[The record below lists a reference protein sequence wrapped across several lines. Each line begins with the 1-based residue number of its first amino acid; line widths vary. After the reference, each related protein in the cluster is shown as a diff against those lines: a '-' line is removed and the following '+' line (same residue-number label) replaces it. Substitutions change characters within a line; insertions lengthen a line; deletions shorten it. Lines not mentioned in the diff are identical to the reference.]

1 MSRAD
6 ETTTTSTSSR
16 LAPRAC
22 VEYDVDGRLV
32 IDAVD
37 ESRARA
43 LAKTS
48 NEDELKP
55 LLLTIEFDAARGL
68 PRDVRR
74 ACATCE
80 IAPGPLLTDARTF
93 TTHDDAPVTRARE
106 SQRRRSS
113 GRRRRDAPRDDGSG
127 DDGSDDDE
135 DDDDTTLRSSG
146 DVASSSSSSSLF
158 RFKTSF
164 ACYVTRASP
173 RDVARLSV
181 FRAKRS
187 GEERD
192 AYPLGIVEFSVRR
205 AVEGDFKEFT
215 WMPATHERRARENLG
230 TFTWCAHFDHER
242 EGVLRVRCERAR
254 RVKASDSN
262 GLSDPYVVVTLH
274 RVNESAERLQLIAR
288 AEEER
293 RRDGEEEEDDE
304 EDGDGVRRARR
315 GSVRGVSSKDVRRTK
330 TARRTLDPVWN
341 ERFTFTRV
349 DRRSDSYLTF
359 ELYDADV
366 VGRDDILAQTAIHVR
381 ELGAARPTDARAAAK
396 ETPWRQIPSKLEP
409 AGALNVVVY
418 FEDDARTDLRVCVK
432 RADDVSA
439 GDVFGSSDVFVETTC
454 GNATFRTKVCEKTTS
469 PVWNHWLRF
478 KVTSRETSR
487 AELDRGV
494 ARPDRI
500 LEFRLFHVDARTRE
514 GVFAGQA
521 RLSLHRALEKSRG
534 GHQRSHWLALVDAH
548 VDVNVAD
555 FRVRA
560 RLEDAAPAER
570 PGRPAE
576 GVIDFAKVFA
586 RQTYDATR
594 ARARRVTRDREKAL
608 ATSAAER
615 ELAIH
620 DELTSIIESQL
631 RTFKW
636 PDRFIGPYA
645 RAYAAC
651 CDDPWSL
658 PPPPD
663 GMRVPPDVARM
674 FDAVAFSRIEE
685 DNA

>member
-6 ETTTTSTSSR
+6 ATPSSSSR
-16 LAPRAC
+16 LAPRAR
-22 VEYDVDGRLV
+22 VEHDADGRLV

-48 NEDELKP
+48 NSDALTP
-55 LLLTIEFDAARGL
+55 LLLIIEFDVARGL

-80 IAPGPLLTDARTF
+80 IAPGPLLADGASFATQE
-93 TTHDDAPVTRARE
+93 DAPVTRANER
-106 SQRRRSS
+106 QRRRSAAAR
-113 GRRRRDAPRDDGSG
+113 RRRRDARDDDDGSN
-127 DDGSDDDE
+127 DDDDE
-135 DDDDTTLRSSG
+135 DAIKSSG
-146 DVASSSSSSSLF
+146 DGRF

-173 RDVARLSV
+173 RDVARVST
-181 FRAKRS
+181 FRAARS

-192 AYPLGIVEFSVRR
+192 AYPLGSVELSVRR
-205 AVEGDFKEFT
+205 AIEGDYEEFT

-242 EGVLRVRCERAR
+242 EGVLRVRCESAR
-254 RVKASDSN
+254 RVKAGDSN

-274 RVNESAERLQLIAR
+274 RVNESKERLAGIVR
-288 AEEER
+288 AEEQR
-293 RRDGEEEEDDE
+293 RRDGVEDE
-304 EDGDGVRRARR
+304 EDTDEGEARAADWRRRFFRA
-315 GSVRGVSSKDVRRTK
+315 SSSRTKDVRRTK
-330 TARRTLDPVWN
+330 TVRRTLDPVWN

-366 VGRDDILAQTAIHVR
+366 VGEDDLLSQTAIRVR
-381 ELGAARPTDARAAAK
+381 ELAAARPTDARAAAR

-409 AGALNVVVY
+409 AGALNVVAY
-418 FEDDARTDLRVCVK
+418 FEDDERTDLRVCVK

-439 GDVFGSSDVFVETTC
+439 CDVFGTSDVFVEATC
-454 GNATFRTKVCEKTTS
+454 GETTFRTKVCENTTS
-469 PVWNHWLRF
+469 PVWDHWLRF
-478 KVTSRETSR
+478 EVTGRETSR
-487 AELDRGV
+487 EELDRGV
-494 ARPDRI
+494 ARPNRA

-514 GVFAGQA
+514 GVFLGQA
-521 RLSLHRALEKSRG
+521 RVSLHRTLEKSRG
-534 GHQRSHWLALVDAH
+534 GHARSHWLSLVDAD

-560 RLEDAAPAER
+560 RLEDAAPAAR
-570 PGRPAE
+570 PRRPEE
-576 GVIDFAKVFA
+576 GVIDKAKAFA

-594 ARARRVTRDREKAL
+594 ARARRAMRDREKDL
-608 ATSAAER
+608 ETSAAER

-620 DELTSIIESQL
+620 DRLTSIIEGRL
-631 RTFKW
+631 REFQW
-636 PDRFIGPYA
+636 PDRLVGVYA

-674 FDAVAFSRIEE
+674 FDAVAFSRVELE
-685 DNA
+685 